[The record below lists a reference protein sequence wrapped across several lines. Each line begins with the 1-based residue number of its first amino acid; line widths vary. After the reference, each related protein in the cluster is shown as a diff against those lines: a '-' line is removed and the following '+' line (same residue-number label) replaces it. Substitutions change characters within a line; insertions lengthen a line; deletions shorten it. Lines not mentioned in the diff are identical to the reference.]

1 MFKFGCSVAN
11 EKMTLHSIG
20 SFRKHWHTWSKD
32 LHKKYPKINSRSF
45 VFFLVGPRCRISPAS
60 FQELVCWMC
69 LNFGGRKH
77 SKSHPSPQQKPQ
89 PEPEPEPQQHFNGR
103 VSLMLRPASVHC
115 LFAATPLWQR
125 PSIVL
130 HHDLPSQQLWLC
142 HLRPMLWNLTGKM
155 S

>member
-1 MFKFGCSVAN
+1 
-11 EKMTLHSIG
+11 MTLHSIG

-32 LHKKYPKINSRSF
+32 LHKTKTQNKLSKFCVS
-45 VFFLVGPRCRISPAS
+45 LLGPRCRISPAS

-77 SKSHPSPQQKPQ
+77 SKSHPSPQ
-89 PEPEPEPQQHFNGR
+89 PEPEPQQPR
-103 VSLMLRPASVHC
+103 QQQQQQLQRAVSLMLQPASVHC
-115 LFAATPLWQR
+115 LFAAMQLWQR
-125 PSIVL
+125 PSIVR
-130 HHDLPSQQLWLC
+130 HHGLPSQQLWLC